1 MTCPGS
7 HSQWVVEKVSNL
19 GPFVCK
25 KKNPCILLLPT
36 LLNFPS
42 VGGTE

>member
-19 GPFVCK
+19 GLFVSK
-25 KKNPCILLLPT
+25 KPMYFVVAITVELSLC
-36 LLNFPS
+36 
-42 VGGTE
+42 GRD